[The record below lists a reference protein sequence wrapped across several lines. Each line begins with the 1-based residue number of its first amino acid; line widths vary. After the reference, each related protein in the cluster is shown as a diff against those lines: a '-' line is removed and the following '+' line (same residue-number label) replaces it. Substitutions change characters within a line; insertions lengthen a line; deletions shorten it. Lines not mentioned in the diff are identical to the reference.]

1 MNKYHYNRSHL
12 AEFDDEDPLLP
23 TFIHLIEGALF
34 ICILLLVIVVMQN
47 RDLNDEVEMQK
58 ATAEKATAMLA
69 ECFNGGALLDK
80 ATDTAYFCD
89 KPVEVRL

>member
-1 MNKYHYNRSHL
+1 MNYHYNKSHL
-12 AEFDDEDPLLP
+12 AEFDEDDVMLN

-47 RDLNDEVEMQK
+47 RDLADEVETQK

-69 ECFNGGALLDK
+69 ECFNGGALIDRNTNV
-80 ATDTAYFCD
+80 AFFCD
-89 KPVEVRL
+89 KPTEIRL

>member
-1 MNKYHYNRSHL
+1 MNRYHYNKSHL
-12 AEFDDEDPLLP
+12 QEFEDEDPLLP

-47 RDLNDEVEMQK
+47 RDLNDEVETQK

-69 ECFNGGALLDK
+69 ECFNGGALLDRNTNV
-80 ATDTAYFCD
+80 AFFCD
-89 KPVEVRL
+89 KPTEVRL

>member
-1 MNKYHYNRSHL
+1 MNYHYNKSHL
-12 AEFDDEDPLLP
+12 AEFDEDDVMLN

-47 RDLNDEVEMQK
+47 RDLEEIAATQK
-58 ATAEKATAMLA
+58 EAAEKATAMLA
-69 ECFNGGALLDK
+69 ECFNDGALLDK

>member
-1 MNKYHYNRSHL
+1 MNYYYNKSHL
-12 AEFDDEDPLLP
+12 AEFDEDDVMLN

-47 RDLNDEVEMQK
+47 RDLADEVETQK

-69 ECFNGGALLDK
+69 ECFNGGALIDRNTNV
-80 ATDTAYFCD
+80 AFFCD
-89 KPVEVRL
+89 KPTEIRL